1 MFSESTFTQYLL
13 RGSGYKVAIY
23 NGGYYVFIRRSLFHK
38 TNQKATT
45 SIRIFKELLQYH
57 FLPFN
62 GPNNPTNTMLS
73 KCLTK
78 HAQNFLSMVIQKA
91 NYVSWKAEKWKKM
104 KFSVQGT
111 SISKICALHQFKEK
125 YNISK
130 NWGLIKFRKEVF
142 VALYFWLISRPK
154 LKKIDSWGCFGIL
167 RISSCWWAQ
176 RFSKLMQKWLRKLKL
191 KLATME

>member
-1 MFSESTFTQYLL
+1 MKQHHPVFHDNCTNNFIYWVSWYQILWVWKEKNGNGYWLYWKALRFTGFPLHIYIRFGSSPQSHLTWNNVFRIYIYPIFTSGLRLQSSYLQWWL
-13 RGSGYKVAIY
+13 LCIM
-23 NGGYYVFIRRSLFHK
+23 RSFPFHK

-45 SIRIFKELLQYH
+45 SIRIFMELLQYH

-111 SISKICALHQFKEK
+111 SI
-125 YNISK
+125 
-130 NWGLIKFRKEVF
+130 
-142 VALYFWLISRPK
+142 
-154 LKKIDSWGCFGIL
+154 
-167 RISSCWWAQ
+167 
-176 RFSKLMQKWLRKLKL
+176 
-191 KLATME
+191 